1 MTDFRALAT
10 RLSHPIALAACLLP
24 IGPIAP
30 ATAAPKGVTISNAWF
45 ARAPDS
51 AFLGFFTIANSG
63 EKPLLMTGWQSPA
76 CHHLSFEETN
86 GEVSGSALDK
96 MTVPGGTKMAFVR
109 GGYHLMCDGP
119 TGTLQPGGT
128 IPVTI
133 SFRSGQ
139 TLTAPFEIRD
149 VSKPKHKPK
158 PAANAPH

>member
-1 MTDFRALAT
+1 MTEFRALAA
-10 RLSHPIALAACLLP
+10 RLRRSIVLAACLLP
-24 IGPIAP
+24 AGPIAR
-30 ATAAPKGVTISNAWF
+30 AAPPKRVTISNAWF
-45 ARAPDS
+45 AWAPD
-51 AFLGFFTIANSG
+51 AKFLGFFTIANNG
-63 EKPLLMTGWQSPA
+63 DKPLLMTGWQSPA
-76 CHHLSFEETN
+76 CHHLSFEEAN
-86 GEVSGSALDK
+86 GEASGSVLDK

-119 TGTLQPGGT
+119 AGTLQPGGT

-149 VSKPKHKPK
+149 VSKPK